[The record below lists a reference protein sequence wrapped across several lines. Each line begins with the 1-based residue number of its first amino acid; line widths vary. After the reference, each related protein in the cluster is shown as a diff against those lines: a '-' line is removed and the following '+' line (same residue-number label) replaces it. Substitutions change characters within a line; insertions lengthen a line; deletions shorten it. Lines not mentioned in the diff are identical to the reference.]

1 MSRGRAQREG
11 GSERVESSRPPQKGP
26 FTSTVVAKKGVRKE
40 DRHGRRRG
48 RTDRDQPGGR
58 TESVSRP
65 YLLLVSVSAH
75 AEAEAVLCGS
85 PRGSFLPIHP
95 HLDRVL
101 AGKLAEEYGMIQL
114 LYLAT
119 EGLGSSHFYCLFLR
133 RRWSRPWIGVAHRGK
148 KNIFVFTAGSGRE
161 WLRWPNTQK
170 GTFRVFR
177 GDTDRLVAVWMGRR
191 RR

>member
-1 MSRGRAQREG
+1 M
-11 GSERVESSRPPQKGP
+11 
-26 FTSTVVAKKGVRKE
+26 
-40 DRHGRRRG
+40 
-48 RTDRDQPGGR
+48 
-58 TESVSRP
+58 
-65 YLLLVSVSAH
+65 
-75 AEAEAVLCGS
+75 LCGS

-101 AGKLAEEYGMIQL
+101 AGWQAEEYGMIRL

-119 EGLGSSHFYCLFLR
+119 DGLGSSHFYCLFLR
-133 RRWSRPWIGVAHRGK
+133 RRVGLGLGSLIEA

-177 GDTDRLVAVWMGRR
+177 GDTDRLVAVWLDRR